1 MSDLRARNR
10 AATAERILDAVHRI
24 LSEEHPATLSMP
36 QIAERAGVALRTLY
50 RYFPTKESLL
60 DAASNTF
67 ALEPAAA
74 VGGAPTFDS
83 LEEYLQVAWK
93 GFSGNL
99 PAVRAQHMTPAGR
112 ELRERRL
119 PRSRAHVRSSLGDLG
134 LDLSDDDDADRLV
147 DIIVM
152 LTSSAAYL
160 ELVDRLG
167 HDEGDAARLAVWA
180 TEAVIDRARHEGGV
194 AR

>member
-10 AATAERILDAVHRI
+10 AATAERILDAVHQV

-36 QIAERAGVALRTLY
+36 QVADRAGVGLRTLY
-50 RYFPTKESLL
+50 RYFPTKESLV

-67 ALEPAAA
+67 AVEPAAA
-74 VGGAPTFDS
+74 VGGAPSIDN
-83 LEEYLQVAWK
+83 LEEYLRVAWK
-93 GFSGNL
+93 GFSGSL

-119 PRSRAHVRSSLGDLG
+119 PRTRAHIRSSLTEQG
-134 LDLSDDDDADRLV
+134 LDPHDDDLDGLV
-147 DIIVM
+147 DIIVT
-152 LTSSAAYL
+152 LTSSSSYL

-167 HDEGDAARLAVWA
+167 HDESDAARLAVWA
-180 TEAVIDRARHEGGV
+180 TEAVIDRARRERGV